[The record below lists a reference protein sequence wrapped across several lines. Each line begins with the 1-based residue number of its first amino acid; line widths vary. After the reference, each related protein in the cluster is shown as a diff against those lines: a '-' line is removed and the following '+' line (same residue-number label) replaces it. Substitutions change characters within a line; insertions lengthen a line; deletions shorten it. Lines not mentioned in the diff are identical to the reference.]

1 MPFAPAIRRVL
12 PAASPLLLLALL
24 ALVSTESAAQQ
35 RDSTVGA
42 TKTPVVQPQASSLPE
57 NAVATAVRADHAPL
71 IDGKED
77 DEVWRNAPAAGDFLE
92 FQPTEGKA
100 PRFKTTFKAAYD
112 ERNLYIFIRAYDPH
126 PDSIMRSLSR
136 RDVRGPSDQL
146 KIVVDAYHDRRSGYE
161 FAVNPVGVKR
171 DYAVYNDTD
180 EDDSWD
186 GVWDV
191 GTAID
196 TSGWTAEF
204 RIPFSQLRFANTPTH
219 TFGFGVWRDIER
231 YKERTGWPLY
241 RQSQNTFM
249 SQMGRLEGIA
259 GIGAFHRLEI
269 TPYVVAKDI
278 TAGAG
283 VPVEP
288 WRRSQKGSVGADL
301 KYGITP
307 NLTLDA
313 TVNPDFGQVEADPA
327 VLNLSAFET
336 FFSEKRPFFLEG
348 TGLYRYDA
356 NCNIVNC
363 SGEGLFYSRR
373 IGRSPQL
380 NYLYG
385 GAGSASFTPIL
396 GAAKLTGRLPN
407 GLNVGVLEAVTDRT
421 VGEETRTTEPMTN
434 YAIVRAQQDLRGGES
449 EVGLILTGVNR
460 KLDQWSDDFVRRNAY
475 TGGVNARHRFAS
487 KRYEVTAKVMASQL
501 RGTTDAI
508 ASTQQ
513 NGVHLYQRP
522 DDDLAFDPTRTS
534 LNGDA
539 EEVAFTKLGGGIF
552 RFQTSYQRQ
561 SPGFDINDV
570 GYLRRANQQSQATW
584 AAIQLR
590 KPKYFYR
597 SLQANFNE
605 WVFWTADGLPTDHGV
620 NTNWHTQ
627 FKNNMWMHVGGTIAQ
642 LGETYCDNCAR
653 GGPAVRVS
661 PAYYPWFGFQGDDRR
676 RIVPEWF
683 FNFGRSDEGRSK
695 YFNTNADAEIR
706 LLTQLQINVGVSMT
720 KNIDNGQ
727 YFGRFDEAGVG
738 THYAFAHLDQ
748 QTLSLNTRWSYTAT
762 PTLTFQLYAEP
773 FVTRG
778 QYTDIRELSAT
789 PRAKDYDARYVAY
802 TPPPDEPLGFSF
814 KQLRSN
820 SVMRWEFRPGSSL
833 FVVWQH
839 GRDKYIDHYEAP
851 SWNTEYKK
859 LFGLHP
865 DNTFLVKMTYWLN
878 R

>member
-1 MPFAPAIRRVL
+1 MPPAPVPRLLSLFLCLTFVL
-12 PAASPLLLLALL
+12 AAPSL
-24 ALVSTESAAQQ
+24 AAQQ
-35 RDSTVGA
+35 RDSTPGA
-42 TKTPVVQPQASSLPE
+42 KVPDTTARTATPGSLGT
-57 NAVATAVRADHAPL
+57 ATAVRARHAPI

-77 DEVWRNAPAAGDFLE
+77 DEVWRSAPEAGDFLE

-100 PRFKTTFKAAYD
+100 PRYRTTFKAAYD
-112 ERNLYIFIRAYDPH
+112 DRNLYIFIRAYDPH

-146 KIVVDAYHDRRSGYE
+146 KIVIDAYHDRRSGYE

-191 GTAID
+191 GTTID
-196 TSGWTAEF
+196 SLGWTAEY

-249 SQMGRLEGIA
+249 SQMGKLEGIS
-259 GIGAFHRLEI
+259 GIGAYHRLEI
-269 TPYVVAKDI
+269 TPYVVAKNI

-288 WRRSQKGSVGADL
+288 WRQSQKGSVGADL
-301 KYGITP
+301 KYGVTP

-313 TVNPDFGQVEADPA
+313 TVNPDFGQVESDPA

-363 SGEGLFYSRR
+363 SSEGLFYSRR
-373 IGRSPQL
+373 IGRGPQL

-385 GAGSASFTPIL
+385 GSGSASFTPIL
-396 GAAKLTGRLPN
+396 GATKLTGRLPH
-407 GLNVGVLEAVTDRT
+407 GLNVGVMEAVTDRT
-421 VGEETRTTEPMTN
+421 IGQDERTTEPMTN
-434 YAIVRAQQDLRGGES
+434 YAVVRAQQDLRRGES
-449 EVGLILTGVNR
+449 GIGLILTGVNR
-460 KLDQWSDDFVRRNAY
+460 RLDEWSDPYLRRDAY
-475 TGGVNARHRFAS
+475 SAGVNARHKFAS
-487 KRYEVTAKVMASQL
+487 SRYEILANVMASDV
-501 RGTTDAI
+501 RGSSQAI
-508 ASTQQ
+508 AATQQ
-513 NGVHLYQRP
+513 SSVHLYQRP
-522 DDDLAFDPTRTS
+522 DDKLTFDSTRTS
-534 LNGDA
+534 LRGDA
-539 EEVAFTKLGGGIF
+539 EEFALGKIGGGII
-552 RFQTSYQRQ
+552 RFQTSYMRQ
-561 SPGFDINDV
+561 SPGFEVNDV
-570 GYLRRANQQSQATW
+570 GFLRRANEQSWSTW
-584 AAIQLR
+584 GALQLR

-605 WVFWTADGLPTDHGV
+605 WNYWTADGLPTEHAV
-620 NTNWHTQ
+620 NTNWHTNL
-627 FKNNMWMHVGGTIAQ
+627 KNNMWVHFGGTIAQ
-642 LGETYCDNCAR
+642 LGDVFCDNCAR

-661 PAYYPWFGFQGDDRR
+661 PAYYPWFGIQGDDRR
-676 RIVPEWF
+676 RIVPEIF
-683 FNFGRSDEGRSK
+683 FNFGSGDDGHSFYRNING
-695 YFNTNADAEIR
+695 DAEIR
-706 LLTQLQINVGVSMT
+706 LLTQLQINIGISAT
-720 KNIDNGQ
+720 KNIDNNQ
-727 YFGRFDEAGVG
+727 FFGSFDGAPGA
-738 THYAFAHLDQ
+738 THYSFARLNQ

-773 FVTRG
+773 FVSRG
-778 QYTDIRELSAT
+778 KYSDIRELSST
-789 PRAKDYDARYVAY
+789 PRATSYDDRYVQF
-802 TPPPDEPLGFSF
+802 TPPPNTSLGFNV

-820 SVMRWEFRPGSSL
+820 TVMRWEYLPGSSL
-833 FVVWQH
+833 FLVWTH
-839 GRDKYIDHYEAP
+839 GRDDYQPKFQSQPWKDEF
-851 SWNTEYKK
+851 KD

-865 DNTFLVKMTYWLN
+865 DNTFLVKLTYWLN